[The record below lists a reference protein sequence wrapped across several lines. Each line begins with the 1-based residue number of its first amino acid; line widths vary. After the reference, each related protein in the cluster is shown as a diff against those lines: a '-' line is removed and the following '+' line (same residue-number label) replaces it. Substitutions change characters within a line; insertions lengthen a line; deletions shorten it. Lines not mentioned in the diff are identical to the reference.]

1 MAEDDDIEI
10 EDSGSTEAPEIPHP
24 RGNTALL
31 GHEVA
36 EASLLQAFNAGRLP
50 HAWLITGPRGVG
62 KATLAYRFARF
73 LFAEGPFDKN
83 GAGGSGL
90 FAAPAT
96 SLAVAPSHQA
106 FRLVATGAH
115 PDLLVVERGY
125 DPRRK
130 RQRREIVADDARAV
144 GDFLHLTSSQ
154 GGWRVV
160 LVDGADTMNPHA
172 ANSLLK
178 ILEEPPKN
186 TVLLLASDNP
196 ARLLPTIRS
205 RCRTLTLKPLE
216 EAAIIQLLQGFRP
229 GLSDEERAALA
240 RLGEG
245 SIGRALELAAG
256 DGLAIYNF
264 IINILERI
272 PNLNLELLH
281 GFAERMTRS
290 GGEDSFALM
299 TELLPAEIARLVTSA
314 AQGSAM
320 AAAEDRVRRN
330 LAGRRSLDQWV
341 AVWEK
346 LTNLFA
352 QAEGINLDRKQV
364 VLNAFFALEEAAR

>member
-1 MAEDDDIEI
+1 MADDDDFEPD
-10 EDSGSTEAPEIPHP
+10 ESGSTEAPEVPHP
-24 RGNTALL
+24 RENTALL
-31 GHEVA
+31 GHEAA
-36 EASLLQAFNAGRLP
+36 EALLLQAFNAGRLP
-50 HAWLITGPRGVG
+50 HAWLLTGPRGIG

-73 LFAEGPFDKN
+73 LFAEGT
-83 GAGGSGL
+83 GGRGGL

-96 SLAVAPSHQA
+96 SLVVALAHQA

-115 PDLLVVERGY
+115 PDLLVVERAY
-125 DPRRK
+125 DPKRK

-160 LVDGADTMNPHA
+160 LVDGADTMNSHA

-205 RCRTLTLKPLE
+205 RCRTLALKPLQE
-216 EAAIIQLLQGFRP
+216 PVIMELLQRFRP
-229 GLSDEERAALA
+229 ELSGEEQAVLA

-245 SIGRALELAAG
+245 SIGRSLELAAG
-256 DGLAIYNF
+256 DGLTTYTF
-264 IINILERI
+264 IINMLQRL
-272 PNLNLELLH
+272 PNIESELLH
-281 GFAERMTRS
+281 GFAEKMARS
-290 GGEDSFALM
+290 GADDSFALL
-299 TELLPAEIARLVTSA
+299 TELLPAEIARLITSVA
-314 AQGSAM
+314 HGNAM
-320 AAAEDRVRRN
+320 SPAEDRARRN

-341 AVWEK
+341 SVWEK
-346 LTNLFA
+346 LNNLFA

-364 VLNAFFALEEAAR
+364 VLNAFFALEAAAR

>member
-1 MAEDDDIEI
+1 MADDDENDIE
-10 EDSGSTEAPEIPHP
+10 ESGSIETPEIPHP
-24 RGNTALL
+24 RENAALL
-31 GHEVA
+31 GHETA

-50 HAWLITGPRGVG
+50 HAWLITGPRGIG

-73 LFAEGPFDKN
+73 LFAEG
-83 GAGGSGL
+83 AGGGGGL

-160 LVDGADTMNPHA
+160 IVDGADTMNPHA

-178 ILEEPPKN
+178 ILEEPPKH

-196 ARLLPTIRS
+196 GRLLPTIRS
-205 RCRTLTLKPLE
+205 RCRTLALKPLSE
-216 EAAIIQLLQGFRP
+216 SIIIELLQRFRP
-229 GLSDEERAALA
+229 DLAGEEPAALA

-256 DGLAIYNF
+256 DGLATYSF
-264 IINILERI
+264 IINILQRL
-272 PNLNLELLH
+272 PSLDPELLH
-281 GFAERMTRS
+281 GFAERMARS
-290 GGEDSFALM
+290 GAEDSFALL
-299 TELLPAEIARLVTSA
+299 TELLPAELARLVTAA
-314 AQGSAM
+314 AQGTAL
-320 AAAEDRVRRN
+320 AAAEDRARRN
-330 LAGRRSLDQWV
+330 IAGRRSLDQWV